1 MKKTKINFQTLDRRR
16 VHLLCSRV
24 ENGEKVA
31 QGLSDRGYIVELS
44 TSAQEFYQR
53 VSVGKPGFA
62 LVSTAME
69 GEMAKLL
76 PDFLT
81 KRFHV
86 PVILFKEHESSPEP
100 KDFMPGPLVPEIQLS
115 DGSDLAD
122 LGKMMEGFEERY
134 ALEVEGLI
142 KVASPVT
149 TSKTPSKVFKTAD
162 AIFALL
168 EQRVVKRQIA
178 LNPEEALQVHSYSV
192 PDPEGKGAFVFAFP
206 CTDVIGFQD
215 TLLALENMIREQ
227 LGEGAAIENLV
238 ESVHKDFYQGL
249 SSNADRVI
257 QGTMDG
263 CELLVAFFGHPTAA
277 PAEGDTRL
285 ENGSWLVPVE
295 EWWTQLPLPCQAFVW
310 MEKNQRHVLYINSGA
325 RMRSESLT
333 RFRTKGFM
341 FLSVANGDYESFKKI
356 RELARLVP
364 AGGASAASEPKLV
377 GSSSSSSSAA

>member
-1 MKKTKINFQTLDRRR
+1 MKKTKICFHSLDRKR

-24 ENGEKVA
+24 ENGEQVA
-31 QGLSDRGYIVELS
+31 QGLSERGYVVELS
-44 TSAQEFYQR
+44 TSPQEFYQR

-62 LVSTAME
+62 MVSTAME

-81 KRFHV
+81 KRFQV

-115 DGSDLAD
+115 EGSGVGDLN
-122 LGKMMEGFEERY
+122 KMLEGFEERY
-134 ALEVEGLI
+134 ALEVEGLG
-142 KVASPVT
+142 KKPVADAPKAV
-149 TSKTPSKVFKTAD
+149 SKVFKTAD

-168 EQRVVKRQIA
+168 EQRVTKRPVA
-178 LNPEEALQVHSYSV
+178 LNPDETLQVHSYSV

-206 CTDVIGFQD
+206 CPDVIGFED

-227 LGEGAAIENLV
+227 LGEGTTIENMV
-238 ESVHKDFYQGL
+238 ESVHKDFYQSL

-263 CELLVAFFGHPTAA
+263 CELLVAFFGHPTEA
-277 PAEGDTRL
+277 PAASDTKL
-285 ENGSWLVPVE
+285 GNGAWLVPVE

-310 MEKNQRHVLYINSGA
+310 MEKNQRHVLYIKTGA
-325 RMRSESLT
+325 RLRGESLT
-333 RFRTKGFM
+333 RFRAKGFM
-341 FLSVANGDYESFKKI
+341 FLSVSQNDYENFKKI

-364 AGGASAASEPKLV
+364 GTQQSAPKLV
-377 GSSSSSSSAA
+377 GSSAA